1 MTRSAPPAASALPP
15 SAVSQNGND
24 VIPFVGANA
33 WIKAAMH
40 CRFNIDPFFSEAEL
54 DLNAGSIALI
64 RKSALLKLMRQ
75 CVEAAAP
82 NFHFPLVMG
91 EHFAFDHLPALE
103 TFLATSPTMRHALP
117 ALQWAGMTMPNL
129 SLRIEEN
136 GPTSALVLDIDIPEP
151 LAKMRGYF
159 VEAVFAAISKIV
171 RLALGQSNLIHH
183 IEMRHQPDPRFMS
196 ATSTYPA
203 PIRICQAR
211 DAAVFA
217 TRLLDMP
224 LPGASPGLHQ
234 RAQELVR
241 QQLPVSDET
250 LDKQLERAF
259 RQYPAL
265 LGQGL
270 DRMADRLGLHP
281 RTLQRRLREEGQ
293 QFTDIQTQC
302 RLDMASAGLLGAQCD
317 IETLSAQLGFADRH
331 SFTRAFKRWTGMSP
345 SAWRRHQ
352 QQQQKQQHQSQPYQT
367 GPLPH
372 HP

>member
-1 MTRSAPPAASALPP
+1 MTRSAHPAASASPP
-15 SAVSQNGND
+15 RSGSQNGND
-24 VIPFVGANA
+24 VIPFIGANA

-40 CRFNIDPFFSEAEL
+40 CRFNIDPFFSEADL
-54 DLNAGSIALI
+54 DLNVGNVALI
-64 RKSALLKLMRQ
+64 RKSALLKLMQQ
-75 CVEAAAP
+75 CVDAAAP

-117 ALQWAGMTMPNL
+117 ALQWASMTMPNL
-129 SLRIEEN
+129 GLSIEEN
-136 GPTSALVLDIDIPEP
+136 GPTSALVLNIEIPDS
-151 LAKMRGYF
+151 LSKVRGYF
-159 VEAVFAAISKIV
+159 IEAVFAAISKIV

-183 IEMRHQPDPRFMS
+183 IEVRHQPDPHFM
-196 ATSTYPA
+196 AAASTFPA
-203 PIRICQAR
+203 PIRIRQAR

-241 QQLPVSDET
+241 QQLPASDEK

-259 RQYPAL
+259 RQQPAL

-302 RLDMASAGLLGAQCD
+302 RLDMASAGLLAAQCD

-345 SAWRRHQ
+345 SAWRRT
-352 QQQQKQQHQSQPYQT
+352 QQQQKHQS
-367 GPLPH
+367 LPH
-372 HP
+372 HAGPQAHHP